1 MSSSGSTTSSAS
13 VYQDYKDDLQQ
24 RIFSIHGI
32 SFPEVGGVPNTG
44 GGLSREQIMEKF
56 TVFQNTTVRDFQM
69 PILAGFNKL
78 IQYIAP
84 GELFT
89 INKIDLF
96 DGLDAPAEDVVDPE
110 EDTGALTNL
119 TPENDGE

>member
-1 MSSSGSTTSSAS
+1 M
-13 VYQDYKDDLQQ
+13 
-24 RIFSIHGI
+24 
-32 SFPEVGGVPNTG
+32 PNTG